1 MTLIFDT
8 QDKALFQEKVD
19 VDFYL
24 EMDPLMDKIYDI
36 LIEAL
41 CDSTTFKAGH
51 LFKMAFA
58 ICAYIMEN
66 KHPEEH
72 IAEIKKLLDNHKE
85 HQIGELVM
93 ASTLVLLSLYRS
105 PDKTTDEKIRR
116 MTNLLKKA
124 ISGNRSSYIDHLIY
138 YANSFSEKRRYANLD
153 FSSHEGFI
161 IESDAPPKVSIG
173 NGNNEKLL
181 ECAEK
186 AKLRLQILSG
196 ISPKTLTSFMEQ
208 DEFTNLVDYV
218 KHFVI
223 FGEIPNDIRKINA
236 NVSNKLF
243 ISYTFHCIFEDLQ
256 GSEANHKA
264 DEWVGLMFAI
274 FSNFDNVLPKTI
286 ISKFSTKPDDYDET
300 VATIEKN
307 LAETT
312 KNRAG

>member
-1 MTLIFDT
+1 MFLLFNT
-8 QDKALFQEKVD
+8 QDEALFQEKID
-19 VDFYL
+19 VDLYL

-41 CDSTTFKAGH
+41 CDSTRFKAGH

-72 IAEIKKLLDNHKE
+72 IAEIKELLDNYEE

-93 ASTLVLLSLYRS
+93 ATTLVLLSLYRS

-124 ISGNRSSYIDHLIY
+124 VSDNKSSYIGHLIY

-153 FSSHEGFI
+153 FASHEGLI
-161 IESDAPPKVSIG
+161 IESDAPPKASIG
-173 NGNNEKLL
+173 NGNCKELF

-186 AKLRLQILSG
+186 AKRRLLFLSG
-196 ISPKTLTSFMEQ
+196 ISPKNHTLFMEQ
-208 DEFTNLVDYV
+208 DEFTNLVNYV
-218 KHFVI
+218 EHFVI

-236 NVSNKLF
+236 RVSNKLF
-243 ISYTFHCIFEDLQ
+243 ISYTFHCIYEDLKET
-256 GSEANHKA
+256 EAYHKTA
-264 DEWVGLMFAI
+264 EWVALMRAI
-274 FSNFDNVLPKTI
+274 FSNFDDTALTTPKN
-286 ISKFSTKPDDYDET
+286 KFSEMPKDYDET
-300 VATIEKN
+300 VATIEKS
-307 LAETT
+307 LAGTIN
-312 KNRAG
+312 NRAS